1 MESAAEMG
9 ASVVGAWMRG
19 FGCADVGNVLH
30 RGGSG
35 GSPLRV
41 GVLGHVPAGWEGDGR
56 ISPLGDML
64 TGWMLQR
71 NRDRT

>member
-35 GSPLRV
+35 GAPLRV
-41 GVLGHVPAGWEGDGR
+41 GVVGCVPEDWEGTR
-56 ISPLGDML
+56 RFSPSGD
-64 TGWMLQR
+64 TVTEGA
-71 NRDRT
+71 DDTV